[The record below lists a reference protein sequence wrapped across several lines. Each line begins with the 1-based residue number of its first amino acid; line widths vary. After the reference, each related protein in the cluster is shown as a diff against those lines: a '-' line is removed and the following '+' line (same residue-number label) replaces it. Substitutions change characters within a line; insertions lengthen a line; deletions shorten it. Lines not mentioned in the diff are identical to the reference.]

1 MEPQDNKQLA
11 LQKAINSHELAAAG
25 LTDLTSVLGEERY
38 DAMTARID
46 QNIAELRAEAERHK
60 DGDTP

>member
-11 LQKAINSHELAAAG
+11 LQKAISSHEQAAAG

-38 DAMTARID
+38 DAMTARIS
-46 QNIAELRAEAERHK
+46 QNIAELRAEAERFK
-60 DGDTP
+60 DDDTP